1 MKIVAKK
8 VLVRSTL
15 LEETFMQILFEKDG
29 KVYEGALFFEKDDD
43 NVELEVVKQEEIE
56 ADSDKEL
63 MEKVITFYMENA
75 TKTFESTAQSMRHW
89 QFMNGFTSTI
99 LR

>member
-29 KVYEGALFFEKDDD
+29 KVFEGALFFEKDDD

>member
-29 KVYEGALFFEKDDD
+29 KVFEGALFFEKDDD

-75 TKTFESTAQSMRHW
+75 TKTFESTARSMRHW

>member
-29 KVYEGALFFEKDDD
+29 KVFEGALFFEKDDD
-43 NVELEVVKQEEIE
+43 NVELEVIKQEEIE